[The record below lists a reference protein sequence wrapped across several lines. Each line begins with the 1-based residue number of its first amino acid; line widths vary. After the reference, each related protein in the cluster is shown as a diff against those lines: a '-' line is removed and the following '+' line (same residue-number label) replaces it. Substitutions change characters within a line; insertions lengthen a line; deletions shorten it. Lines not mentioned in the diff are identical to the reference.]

1 MNKLH
6 FALIGASVL
15 MACSQPQKSG
25 DDVNNPTADT
35 LITEKVDTNETNIF
49 GETIS
54 PEGAI
59 TVSEMQ
65 EAMLGKDSLP
75 MKVKAKV
82 IDVCAKKGCW
92 MKLAVNDST
101 DMRITFKDYG
111 FFVPKDIAGKEVIIE
126 GVAKRE
132 VTSVDDLKHYA
143 EDGGKSPEEI
153 AKITEPE
160 EAITFE
166 AVGVIIL

>member
-1 MNKLH
+1 MKKLH
-6 FALIGASVL
+6 FALIGASIL

-25 DDVNNPTADT
+25 DEINDPSADT
-35 LITEKVDTNETNIF
+35 LITEKVDSNETNIF

-54 PEGAI
+54 PEGAM
-59 TVSEMQ
+59 TVADMQ
-65 EAMLGKDSLP
+65 AALVGKDSVE
-75 MKVKAKV
+75 MKVKAV
-82 IDVCAKKGCW
+82 VTDVCAKKGCW

-111 FFVPKDIAGKEVIIE
+111 FFVPKDISGKEVIME

-132 VTSVDDLKHYA
+132 VTSVADLKHFA
-143 EDGGKSPEEI
+143 EDGGKTPEEI